1 MPPVEET
8 PQLGREQQNP
18 ADGTND
24 APSVSPW
31 NIMVKHR
38 QVMRRGRRSQM
49 GISFTDPGVSM
60 DLLRVVL
67 QPYIS
72 ADIKAVMDKYMPL
85 LQKASQNVRENV
97 GNEVDAER
105 LVREIGCSA
114 IEHAKEMYQ
123 EPSKN
128 STAQVKASNKRFKPV
143 NNDNSPLFSPN
154 PAPKA
159 RRKRRQ
165 PTQVL
170 PSDRKVPYTSVSKP
184 KSSDPVKREG
194 PKWDPVRL
202 VESITFVLGSRA
214 NKALGMGG
222 TRGRLYV
229 KHPNIFK
236 YPADSQDK
244 HWLADQHYMP
254 ATSGK
259 MAYLLAEADIRE
271 LSESDDYRD
280 SADLQMHEIRPFC
293 VPTWMLDKMKVAMAA
308 ARTDRP

>member
-1 MPPVEET
+1 
-8 PQLGREQQNP
+8 
-18 ADGTND
+18 
-24 APSVSPW
+24 
-31 NIMVKHR
+31 MVKHR

-85 LQKASQNVRENV
+85 LQKASQNVRDNV

-123 EPSKN
+123 EPSKS
-128 STAQVKASNKRFKPV
+128 STAQVKASHKRFKQM
-143 NNDNSPLFSPN
+143 NNDNSPLFSPS
-154 PAPKA
+154 PAPKP
-159 RRKRRQ
+159 RRKRKQ
-165 PTQVL
+165 PAQVL

-236 YPADSQDK
+236 
-244 HWLADQHYMP
+244 
-254 ATSGK
+254 
-259 MAYLLAEADIRE
+259 AYLLAEADIRE

-293 VPTWMLDKMKVAMAA
+293 VPSWMLEKMKVLMAA